1 MIREQTVPIAV
12 LFALTGACGGKN
24 DNVVV
29 VTVEADPPGIADI
42 AQLVVSASDGQR
54 RAEVTVKDL
63 KMLTIPPAKTIGLT
77 IPPGSPTVVI
87 QVEAVNAMG
96 QSMAFGEAT
105 VAMASDGAAARVKL
119 QAAPAPPPRF
129 SEGADLVAATGGA
142 RLLPIGWVP
151 AAASDGPTIT
161 VGLTDTTL
169 NFDCL
174 WQVATDGKLH
184 CLPGAHQGA
193 IAYADSQC
201 SKTVLVTTA
210 SRCNPAA
217 DAAAYGT
224 LFNFNTCPASRSV
237 WRRGEAIVGSLYV
250 RDTANACVVA
260 SPLRADQKAWA
271 IDPVEAVSL
280 VAATVTALGSGPIV
294 PVTLEA
300 EDGAKQFFGWRSDG
314 AKADCNVGIA
324 TDGKAHCLPTPI
336 AIVGTYWTDA
346 ACTQPAAR
354 TQKSTC
360 TGEGQYVA
368 NAANGV
374 CPSATSIFRAGAKQ
388 QNAYQ
393 RDATNA
399 CSAAALSTSDIYP
412 LGAEFPPAMMD
423 AATIGMLPGNQRLRP
438 LTHST
443 AAGTVV
449 REQFWD
455 AKMRT
460 VCSPTAGTN
469 GRIYCLPKVTEP
481 ARGFLEQTCSGTAVF
496 LKRVEDCD
504 VSYGAMENT
513 VCPVGKRIFAL
524 GTQPLTSGFYTT
536 ETGGCEAVMPRG
548 GFQALAAGRE
558 IPPEEWVELERVGP

>member
-1 MIREQTVPIAV
+1 MTRKRSLAIA
-12 LFALTGACGGKN
+12 FAVAFAAGCGGKSG
-24 DNVVV
+24 NVVV

-42 AQLVVSASDGQR
+42 AQLVVSASDGQH
-54 RAEVTVKDL
+54 RAEVTVDGL
-63 KMLTIPPAKTIGLT
+63 KMLSIPPAKTVGLT
-77 IPPGSPTVVI
+77 VPAGSPTVVI
-87 QVEAVNAMG
+87 QVEAIDAMG

-105 VAMASDGAAARVKL
+105 VAMASDGATARVKL
-119 QAAPAPPPRF
+119 QAGLPPPRF
-129 SEGADLVAATGGA
+129 STAADVAAATSGT
-142 RLLPIGWVP
+142 RLLANGWAP
-151 AAASDGPTIT
+151 AVDSDGPAVS

-174 WQVATDGKLH
+174 WQVATGGTIR
-184 CLPGAHQGA
+184 CLPEAYQGA
-193 IAYADSQC
+193 IAYSDSQC

-217 DAAAYGT
+217 DAAAHGT

-237 WRRGEAIVGSLYV
+237 WRRGDAVTTSLYV
-250 RDTANACVVA
+250 RDAANACVVA
-260 SPLRADQKAWA
+260 AAPRADQKAWA
-271 IDPVEAVSL
+271 IDPVDVTSL
-280 VAATVTALGSGPIV
+280 VGAMPTALGSGAIV
-294 PVTLEA
+294 PVMLEA
-300 EDGAKQFFGWRSDG
+300 EDGAKQFFGWRS
-314 AKADCNVGIA
+314 ASANADCNVGIA
-324 TDGKAHCLPTPI
+324 ADGKPHCLPIPI
-336 AIVGTYWTDA
+336 AVVGTFWTDA

-360 TGEGQYVA
+360 TGEGAYVA

-374 CPSATSIFRAGAKQ
+374 CPAATSIFHAGAKQ

-393 RDATNA
+393 RDAANV
-399 CSAAALSTSDIYP
+399 CSAAPLSTSDIYP
-412 LGAEFPPAMMD
+412 LGAELPPAMMD

-443 AAGTVV
+443 GGRTVV
-449 REQFWD
+449 RAQFWD

-460 VCSPTAGTN
+460 VCTPTAGTN

-481 ARGFLEQTCSGTAVF
+481 PRGFLEQTCSGTAVF
-496 LKRVEDCD
+496 LKRAEDCD

-524 GTQPLTSGFYTT
+524 ATQPLTSGFYTT
-536 ETGGCEAVMPRG
+536 ETGACAAVMPRG

-558 IPPEEWVELERVGP
+558 IPPEEWVELERVAP

>member
-1 MIREQTVPIAV
+1 MIRQGTAPIAV
-12 LFALTGACGGKN
+12 LFALTAACGAKN
-24 DNVVV
+24 GNVVV

-42 AQLVVSASDGQR
+42 AQLVVSASDGDR
-54 RAEVTVKDL
+54 RAEVTVDGL
-63 KMLTIPPAKTIGLT
+63 KMLTIPPAKTIGLSV
-77 IPPGSPTVVI
+77 PAGSPTVVI

-105 VAMASDGAAARVKL
+105 VVMASDGAAARVKL
-119 QAAPAPPPRF
+119 QAGSPPPRF
-129 SEGADLVAATGGA
+129 STSADIVGAQGGT
-142 RLLPIGWVP
+142 RLRPIGWAP
-151 AAASDGPTIT
+151 AVASDGPTIT

-174 WQVATDGKLH
+174 WQVATDGKLR
-184 CLPGAHQGA
+184 CLPGAYQGA

-217 DAAAYGT
+217 DAAAYGA

-260 SPLRADQKAWA
+260 SPPRADQKAWA
-271 IDPVEAVSL
+271 IEPVEAAAL
-280 VAATVTALGSGPIV
+280 VAATATAVGSGLIV
-294 PVTLEA
+294 PVMLEA
-300 EDGAKQFFGWRSDG
+300 EDGARQFFGWRSEG

-324 TDGKAHCLPTPI
+324 ADGQAHCLPTPI
-336 AIVGTYWTDA
+336 AVVGTYWTDA

-354 TQKSTC
+354 TQMSTC

-368 NAANGV
+368 SAANGV
-374 CPSATSIFRAGAKQ
+374 CPAATGIFHAGPKQ

-393 RDATNA
+393 RDAANT

-412 LGAEFPPAMMD
+412 LGAELPPAMMD

-469 GRIYCLPKVTEP
+469 GRMYCLPKVTEP
-481 ARGFLEQTCSGTAVF
+481 PRGFLAQTCSGTAVF

-524 GTQPLTSGFYTT
+524 GTQPLTAGFYTT

-558 IPPEEWVELERVGP
+558 IPPEEWVELKRVGP

>member
-1 MIREQTVPIAV
+1 MIRQRTVAIAV
-12 LFALTGACGGKN
+12 LFALAVACGDGN
-24 DNVVV
+24 SNVVV

-54 RAEVTVKDL
+54 RAEVTVDDL
-63 KMLTIPPAKTIGLT
+63 RMLTIPPAKTIGLSV
-77 IPPGSPTVVI
+77 PPGSPTIVI

-96 QSMAFGEAT
+96 RSMAFGEAT
-105 VAMASDGAAARVKL
+105 VAMASDGAVARVKL
-119 QAAPAPPPRF
+119 QPAPPPPRF
-129 SEGADLVAATGGA
+129 SSGADVVAATGGT
-142 RLLPIGWVP
+142 RLRPHGWAP
-151 AAASDGPTIT
+151 AAAGEGPAIS

-174 WQVATDGKLH
+174 WQVSTDGKVR
-184 CLPGAHQGA
+184 CLPDAHQGA

-201 SKTVLVTTA
+201 SKAVLVTTA

-237 WRRGEAIVGSLYV
+237 WRRGDAIAGSLYV
-250 RDTANACVVA
+250 RDTANACVAA
-260 SPLRADQKAWA
+260 SAPRVDQKAWA
-271 IDPVEAVSL
+271 IDPVEVASL
-280 VAATVTALGSGPIV
+280 VAATPTAVGSGPIV
-294 PVTLEA
+294 PVMLEA
-300 EDGAKQFFGWRSDG
+300 EDGARQFFGWRSEG
-314 AKADCNVGIA
+314 AQADCNVGIA
-324 TDGKAHCLPTPI
+324 ADGKAHCLPTPI

-368 NAANGV
+368 NATNGV
-374 CPSATSIFRAGAKQ
+374 CPAATSIFRTGAKQ

-393 RDATNA
+393 RDATNT

-412 LGAEFPPAMMD
+412 LGAELMPEMMD

-443 AAGTVV
+443 GAGTVV

-481 ARGFLEQTCSGTAVF
+481 PRGFLAQTCSGTAVF

-524 GTQPLTSGFYTT
+524 GTQPLTAAFYTT
-536 ETGGCEAVMPRG
+536 ETGGCDAVKPRG

>member
-1 MIREQTVPIAV
+1 MIRQRTVSIAV
-12 LFALTGACGGKN
+12 LSALTAACGGKN
-24 DNVVV
+24 SDVVV
-29 VTVEADPPGIADI
+29 ITVEADPPGIADI
-42 AQLVVSASDGQR
+42 AQLVVSASDGAR
-54 RAEVTVKDL
+54 RAEVTVGDL
-63 KMLTIPPAKTIGLT
+63 KMLTIPPAKTIGLSV
-77 IPPGSPTVVI
+77 PSGSPTVVI

-96 QSMAFGEAT
+96 RSMAFGEAT
-105 VAMASDGAAARVKL
+105 VAMASDGATARVKL
-119 QAAPAPPPRF
+119 EAVASPPPRF
-129 SEGADLVAATGGA
+129 STSADIVAATAGT
-142 RLLPIGWVP
+142 RLRPIGWAP
-151 AAASDGPTIT
+151 ALASDGPTIT

-174 WQVATDGKLH
+174 WQVATDGKIR
-184 CLPGAHQGA
+184 CLPGAYQGA

-201 SKTVLVTTA
+201 SQTVLVTTA

-217 DAAAYGT
+217 DAGAYGT

-250 RDTANACVVA
+250 RDAANACVVA
-260 SPLRADQKAWA
+260 TPPRADQKAWA
-271 IDPVEAVSL
+271 IDPVEAASL
-280 VAATVTALGSGPIV
+280 VAATATAVDSGPIV
-294 PVTLEA
+294 PVMLEA
-300 EDGAKQFFGWRSDG
+300 EDGARQFFGWRSE
-314 AKADCNVGIA
+314 ATKADCNVGIA
-324 TDGKAHCLPTPI
+324 ADGKARCLPTPI
-336 AIVGTYWTDA
+336 AIVGTFWTDA
-346 ACTQPAAR
+346 TCTQPAAR

-360 TGEGQYVA
+360 TGEGEYVA
-368 NAANGV
+368 NAANAV
-374 CPSATSIFRAGAKQ
+374 CPSATSIFHAGAKQ

-393 RDATNA
+393 RDATNT

-412 LGAEFPPAMMD
+412 LGAELLPGMMD

-438 LTHST
+438 MTHST

-460 VCSPTAGTN
+460 ICSPTAGTN
-469 GRIYCLPKVTEP
+469 GRTYCLPKVTEP

-524 GTQPLTSGFYTT
+524 GAQPLTAGFYTT
-536 ETGGCEAVMPRG
+536 ETGGCAAVMPRG

-558 IPPEEWVELERVGP
+558 IPPEEWVELKRVGP

>member
-1 MIREQTVPIAV
+1 MMRGQGFATAV
-12 LFALTGACGGKN
+12 LVVLGAACGNSNG
-24 DNVVV
+24 NVIV
-29 VTVEADPPGIADI
+29 VTVDADPPGIADV
-42 AQLVVSASDGQR
+42 AQLVVSASDGQH
-54 RAEVTVKDL
+54 RAEVTVDGL
-63 KMLTIPPAKTIGLT
+63 KMLAIPPAKTIGLSV
-77 IPPGSPTVVI
+77 PPGSPTVVI

-96 QSMAFGEAT
+96 HSIAFGEAT
-105 VAMASDGAAARVKL
+105 VAMAGDGATANVKL
-119 QAAPAPPPRF
+119 AAAHPPPRF
-129 SEGADLVAATGGA
+129 SGGASIEAAAGGA
-142 RLLPIGWVP
+142 RLRPRGWAP
-151 AAASDGPTIT
+151 AVAGVGPTIST
-161 VGLTDTTL
+161 GLTDTML
-169 NFDCL
+169 DFDCL
-174 WQVATDGKLH
+174 WQVATDGKMR
-184 CLPGAHQGA
+184 CLPDAYQGA

-201 SKTVLVTTA
+201 SQTVLVTTA
-210 SRCNPAA
+210 SRCNQSA

-237 WRRGEAIVGSLYV
+237 WRRGDAVSGSLYV
-250 RDTANACVVA
+250 RSTADACVAA
-260 SPLRADQKAWA
+260 SALRADQKAWA
-271 IDPVEAVSL
+271 IEPVEVVSL
-280 VAATVTALGSGPIV
+280 VAATPTAMGTGPIV
-294 PVTLEA
+294 PVMLEA
-300 EDGAKQFFGWRSDG
+300 EDGAKQFFGWRSEG
-314 AKADCNVGIA
+314 EKADCNVGMA
-324 TDGKAHCLPTPI
+324 ADGKAHCLPTPI
-336 AIVGTYWTDA
+336 AVVGTYWTDA
-346 ACTQPAAR
+346 SCTQPAAR

-374 CPSATSIFRAGAKQ
+374 CPAATSIFRAGPKQ

-393 RDATNA
+393 RDATNT

-412 LGAEFPPAMMD
+412 LGAELPPAMMD
-423 AATIGMLPGNQRLRP
+423 AATIGMLPGSQRLRP
-438 LTHST
+438 LTHTT
-443 AAGTVV
+443 ASGTVV

-496 LKRVEDCD
+496 VKRAEDCD

-524 GTQPLTSGFYTT
+524 SSQPLTAGFYSA
-536 ETGGCEAVMPRG
+536 ETGSCAAVMPRG